1 MNGESRDTW
10 QYKPDLECKKVL
22 RKIDLARKSKNLSI
36 HRLAEKAEIASSTL
50 NEMLHG
56 KTAPQLYTLYKICNA
71 MEIPISEFLG
81 DTLVDVNDVEIDFLT
96 KYRCLPEWKRE
107 MLNEYLE
114 MLIQYKRKEQTT
126 D

>member
-1 MNGESRDTW
+1 MNGEARDTW

-22 RKIDLARKSKNLSI
+22 RKIGLARKSKNLSI
-36 HRLAEKAEIASSTL
+36 HRLAEKAGIASSTL

-71 MEIPISEFLG
+71 MEIPINEFLE
-81 DTLVDVNDVEIDFLT
+81 DTLVDANDVEIDFLT
-96 KYRCLPEWKRE
+96 RYRCLPEWKRE

>member
-1 MNGESRDTW
+1 MNGKPRDTL

-22 RKIDLARKSKNLSI
+22 KKIDMARKSKNLSI
-36 HRLAEKAEIASSTL
+36 HRLAEKAGIASSTL

-71 MEIPISEFLG
+71 MGIPISEFLE
-81 DTLVDVNDVEIDFLT
+81 DTRVDVNDIEIDFLT

-114 MLIQYKRKEQTT
+114 MLIQYKREE
-126 D
+126 

>member
-1 MNGESRDTW
+1 MDGKPRDTL

-22 RKIDLARKSKNLSI
+22 KKIDMARKSKNLSI
-36 HRLAEKAEIASSTL
+36 HRLAEKAGIASSTL

-71 MEIPISEFLG
+71 MGIPISGFLE
-81 DTLVDVNDVEIDFLT
+81 DTRVDVNDIEIDFLT
-96 KYRCLPEWKRE
+96 KYRCLPEWKHE

-114 MLIQYKRKEQTT
+114 MLIQYKREE
-126 D
+126 

>member
-1 MNGESRDTW
+1 MEGRPRDTL

-22 RKIDLARKSKNLSI
+22 KKIDM
-36 HRLAEKAEIASSTL
+36 ASSTL

-71 MEIPISEFLG
+71 MGIPISEFLE
-81 DTLVDVNDVEIDFLT
+81 DTRVDVNDIEMDFLT
-96 KYRCLPEWKRE
+96 KYRCLPEWKHE

-114 MLIQYKRKEQTT
+114 MLIQYKKEE
-126 D
+126 

>member
-1 MNGESRDTW
+1 MDGKPRDTL

-22 RKIDLARKSKNLSI
+22 KKIDMARKSKNLSI
-36 HRLAEKAEIASSTL
+36 HRLAEKAGIASSTL

-71 MEIPISEFLG
+71 MGIPISEFLE
-81 DTLVDVNDVEIDFLT
+81 DTRVDVNDIEIDFLT
-96 KYRCLPEWKRE
+96 KYRGLPEWKRE

-114 MLIQYKRKEQTT
+114 MLIQYKREE
-126 D
+126 